1 MVFAALRA
9 RGESAREFIF
19 RLKGIAMLCLSRR
32 LNETIVI
39 GHHIRVT
46 VARVRGKK
54 VVLRIDAP
62 RDVNIRRG
70 ELEERDA
77 TGPVADAGH

>member
-1 MVFAALRA
+1 MTATKTKPVKVQCPQCGYARIKWQACTKSTAEELR
-9 RGESAREFIF
+9 RE
-19 RLKGIAMLCLSRR
+19 KRR
-32 LNETIVI
+32 LRPWGEW
-39 GHHIRVT
+39 
-46 VARVRGKK
+46 GKK